1 MRITVMGS
9 GYVGLVTGACLSDLG
24 FKVVCLDKD
33 EQKIRALQE
42 GEVPIYEPGLKEVLH
57 RNRADGRIRFTSDAC
72 EAIEH
77 GDIIFIAV
85 GTPPS
90 EDGSADLGHVLSV
103 ASLVGRHLKSFKLV
117 VNKSTVP
124 VGTADRVRSAIS
136 HELSH
141 RGMSLDMFDVVSNP
155 EFLKEGAAIDDFMR
169 PDRIVV
175 GVDDGVNQIKSQRMM
190 GDLYASFNRHHSRT
204 VWMDVR
210 SAELTKYAANAMLA
224 TRISFM
230 NEMANLADVLGADI
244 DHVRRGIGADSRIG
258 HSFLYAGCGYG
269 GSCFPKD
276 TQALV
281 STAKAHGQSMKLVS
295 ATEQV
300 NAQQKL
306 LLVDRL
312 MQRMGPDL
320 TGRKIAVWGLSF
332 KPNTDDM
339 REATSRVVI
348 RDLLM
353 RGARVSAYDPVAGD
367 EALRALRIDCADHLD
382 WLDRF
387 ELASEDMQALQGA
400 DALMVLTEWKIF
412 HNPDFEVMKDL
423 MRRPF
428 ILDGRNLYN
437 PEALSE
443 MGIAYQGVG
452 RRNDLV
458 QLLSFDAVPSS
469 PPDLQDSHTST
480 PDMRVNA

>member
-1 MRITVMGS
+1 MRVTVIGS

-33 EQKIRALQE
+33 ENKIKMLQA
-42 GEVPIYEPGLKEVLH
+42 GEVPIYEPGLKELLA
-57 RNRADGRIRFTSDAC
+57 RNHAEGRIQFTSDAQF
-72 EAIEH
+72 AVDH
-77 GDIIFIAV
+77 GNILFIAV
-85 GTPPS
+85 GTPAQ

-103 ASLVGRHLKSFKLV
+103 ASMVGRNLKDFKLI

-124 VGTADRVRSAIS
+124 VGTADRVRVSVK
-136 HELSH
+136 HELAQ
-141 RGMSLDMFDVVSNP
+141 RGMSTEMFDVVSNP

-175 GVDDGVNQIKSQRMM
+175 GIDDGIHHEKCQRMM

-230 NEMANLADVLGADI
+230 NEMANLADALGADVDQI
-244 DHVRRGIGADSRIG
+244 RRGIGADNRIG
-258 HSFLYAGCGYG
+258 YSFLYAGCGYG

-281 STAKAHGQSMKLVS
+281 STAQAHGQHMHVVS
-295 ATEQV
+295 ATDQV
-300 NAQQKL
+300 NERQKT

-312 MQRMGPDL
+312 VQRMGQNL
-320 TGRKIAVWGLSF
+320 TGRHIAVWGLAF

-339 REATSRVVI
+339 REAPSRVVI
-348 RDLLM
+348 KSLLK
-353 RGARVSAYDPVAGD
+353 RGAHVTAYDPVAGH
-367 EALRALRIDCADHLD
+367 EAMVALMLDCLD
-382 WLDRF
+382 Q
-387 ELASEDMQALQGA
+387 EDLLKNFTLVAHDMDALHGV
-400 DALMVLTEWKIF
+400 DALMVLTEWKNF
-412 HNPDFEVMKDL
+412 HNPDFQAMKLL
-423 MRRPF
+423 MRTPY

-437 PEALSE
+437 PDALADL
-443 MGIAYQGVG
+443 GIAYQGVG
-452 RRNDLV
+452 RRNELV
-458 QLLSFDAVPSS
+458 HLTVEPLGLEAPA
-469 PPDLQDSHTST
+469 L
-480 PDMRVNA
+480 NA

>member
-24 FKVVCLDKD
+24 FKVVCMDKD
-33 EQKIRALQE
+33 EEKIRALQE
-42 GEVPIYEPGLKEVLH
+42 GEVPIFEPGLKELLA
-57 RNRADGRIRFTSDAC
+57 RNRADGRIRFTSDAS

-77 GDIIFIAV
+77 GDILFIAV

-103 ASLVGRHLKSFKLV
+103 AASIGRHIKSFKLV

-124 VGTADRVRSAIS
+124 VGTADKVRAALS
-136 HELSH
+136 HELVK
-141 RGMSLDMFDVVSNP
+141 RGMPTDLFDVISNP
-155 EFLKEGAAIDDFMR
+155 EFLKEGAAIDDFMH

-175 GVDDGVNQIKSQRMM
+175 GLDDGPHRARSQRMM
-190 GDLYASFNRHHSRT
+190 GDLYASFNRHHART

-224 TRISFM
+224 ARISFM
-230 NEMANLADVLGADI
+230 NEMANLADVLGADV
-244 DHVRRGIGADSRIG
+244 DHIRRGIGSDTRIG

-281 STAKAHGQSMKLVS
+281 STAKAHGHTMAVVS
-295 ATEQV
+295 ATELV
-300 NAQQKL
+300 NERQKTM
-306 LLVDRL
+306 LVERL
-312 MQRMGPDL
+312 VQRMGEDL
-320 TGRKIAVWGLSF
+320 TGRKVAIWGLAF

-348 RDLLM
+348 RQLLK
-353 RGARVSAYDPVAGD
+353 RGAKVSAYDPVAGP
-367 EALRALRIDCADHLD
+367 EAMKALRHDFEGEENGLEG
-382 WLDRF
+382 F
-387 ELASEDMQALQGA
+387 ELVTTDMQALEGA
-400 DALMVLTEWKIF
+400 DALMVLTEWKNF
-412 HNPDFEVMKDL
+412 HNPDFESMKAVMRHPL
-423 MRRPF
+423 

-437 PEALSE
+437 PEALRDLG
-443 MGIAYQGVG
+443 MAYQGVG
-452 RRNDLV
+452 RRNDV
-458 QLLSFDAVPSS
+458 VLSYGLALDEA
-469 PPDLQDSHTST
+469 ST
-480 PDMRVNA
+480 V

>member
-1 MRITVMGS
+1 MKVTIIGS

-33 EQKIRALQE
+33 EEKIRRLQA
-42 GEVPIYEPGLKEVLH
+42 GDVPIYEPGLKELLT
-57 RNRADGRIRFTSDAC
+57 RNCAEGRILFTSDVC

-77 GDIIFIAV
+77 GDVLFIAV

-90 EDGSADLGHVLSV
+90 EDGSADLGHVVDV
-103 ASLVGRHLKSFKLV
+103 ASMIGRHLNDFKLV

-124 VGTADRVRSAIS
+124 VGTADLVRAAIA
-136 HELSH
+136 HELSQ
-141 RGMSLDMFDVVSNP
+141 RDLPYELFDVVSNP

-169 PDRIVV
+169 PDRIVI
-175 GVDDGVNQIKSQRMM
+175 GVDEGVNKAKSNRMM

-230 NEMANLADVLGADI
+230 NEIANLADELGADVEYI
-244 DHVRRGIGADSRIG
+244 RRGIGADSRIG

-276 TQALV
+276 TRALM
-281 STAKAHGQSMKLVS
+281 STARAHGKVMRLVS
-295 ATEQV
+295 AAEQV
-300 NAQQKL
+300 NGDQKL
-306 LLVDRL
+306 LLVNRL
-312 MQRMGPDL
+312 VQRIGSDL
-320 TGRKIAVWGLSF
+320 TGKKLAIWGLSF

-348 RDLLM
+348 RDLLT
-353 RGARVSAYDPVAGD
+353 RGAHVSAYDPVAGA
-367 EALRALRIDCADHLD
+367 EAILALRTDCQDQPEL
-382 WLDRF
+382 LDRF
-387 ELASEDMQALQGA
+387 EVVSEDMQALKGA
-400 DALMVLTEWKIF
+400 DALMVLTEWKVF
-412 HNPDFEVMKDL
+412 HNPDFQLMKKM
-423 MRRPF
+423 MRCPF

-437 PEALSE
+437 PETLSE
-443 MGIAYQGVG
+443 LGIAYQGVG

-458 QLLSFDAVPSS
+458 QLLTFN
-469 PPDLQDSHTST
+469 DSHDSFPVT
-480 PDMRVNA
+480 PASITQELDLSVDA

>member
-1 MRITVMGS
+1 MRVTVIGS
-9 GYVGLVTGACLSDLG
+9 GYVGLVTGACLADLG
-24 FKVVCLDKD
+24 FKVVCMDND
-33 EQKIRALQE
+33 EEKVLSLHD
-42 GEVPIYEPGLKEVLH
+42 GHVPIYEPGLKEVLS

-77 GDIIFIAV
+77 GDIVFIAV
-85 GTPPS
+85 GTPPA
-90 EDGSADLGHVLSV
+90 EDGSADLGHVLAV
-103 ASLVGRHLKSFKLV
+103 ASLIGRHLKSFKLV

-124 VGTADRVRSAIS
+124 VGTADKVRSAIA

-141 RGMSLDMFDVVSNP
+141 RGMSMDMFDVISNP

-175 GVDDGVNQIKSQRMM
+175 GLDEGPHKTRSQRMI

-230 NEMANLADVLGADI
+230 NEIANLADVLGADV

-276 TQALV
+276 TKALINTAISKGQHLSIV
-281 STAKAHGQSMKLVS
+281 SS
-295 ATEQV
+295 TEFV
-300 NAQQKL
+300 NERQKSI
-306 LLVDRL
+306 LVDRL
-312 MQRMGPDL
+312 VQRTGDDL
-320 TGRKIAVWGLSF
+320 SGYKVAIWGLSF

-339 REATSRVVI
+339 REAPSRVVI
-348 RDLLM
+348 RQLLE
-353 RGARVSAYDPVAGD
+353 RGASVCAFDPVAG
-367 EALRALRIDCADHLD
+367 EQALMALNDDLGHD
-382 WLDRF
+382 SVMMQRF
-387 ELASEDMQALQGA
+387 ELASSDMHALENA
-400 DALMVLTEWKIF
+400 DVLMILTEWKNF
-412 HNPDFEVMKDL
+412 HNPDFEVMKSL
-423 MRRPF
+423 MCKAF

-458 QLLSFDAVPSS
+458 QLLEFDAKVSHAKAI
-469 PPDLQDSHTST
+469 LQ
-480 PDMRVNA
+480 

>member
-1 MRITVMGS
+1 MKITVIGS
-9 GYVGLVTGACLSDLG
+9 GYVGLVTGACLADLG
-24 FKVVCLDKD
+24 FKVLCMDKD
-33 EQKIRALQE
+33 EDKIKSLQE
-42 GEVPIYEPGLKEVLH
+42 GQVPIYEPGLKDLLN
-57 RNRADGRIRFTSDAC
+57 RNRADGRIRFTHDAC

-77 GDIIFIAV
+77 GDIVFIAV
-85 GTPPS
+85 GTPAT

-103 ASLVGRHLKSFKLV
+103 ASTIGRYLKGFKLV

-124 VGTADRVRSAIS
+124 VGTADKVRAAIS
-136 HELSH
+136 HELTH
-141 RGMSLDMFDVVSNP
+141 RGMSMDLFDVISNP

-175 GVDDGVNQIKSQRMM
+175 GLDDGPHKARSQRMM

-224 TRISFM
+224 ARISFM
-230 NEMANLADVLGADI
+230 NEIANLADALDADV

-281 STAKAHGQSMKLVS
+281 STAKAYGHKMAVVS
-295 ATEQV
+295 ATEWV
-300 NAQQKL
+300 NERQKTV
-306 LLVDRL
+306 LVDRL
-312 MQRMGPDL
+312 VQRIGLDL
-320 TGRKIAVWGLSF
+320 RGRKIAIWGLAF

-339 REATSRVVI
+339 REAPSRLVI
-348 RDLLM
+348 RQLLELGAEVCAFDPIAGEHAMLALQQDLGSEPSILKKF
-353 RGARVSAYDPVAGD
+353 S
-367 EALRALRIDCADHLD
+367 
-382 WLDRF
+382 
-387 ELASEDMQALQGA
+387 LAATDMQALEGA
-400 DALMVLTEWKIF
+400 DALMVLTEWKNF
-412 HNPDFEVMKDL
+412 HNPDFAAMKAL
-423 MRRPF
+423 MHKPF

-443 MGIAYQGVG
+443 LGIAYQGVG
-452 RRNDLV
+452 RRNDLA
-458 QLLSFDAVPSS
+458 QWLDFASDMETHPSGIA
-469 PPDLQDSHTST
+469 
-480 PDMRVNA
+480 VNA

>member
-1 MRITVMGS
+1 MRVTVIGS

-33 EQKIRALQE
+33 EEKIQRLQE
-42 GEVPIYEPGLKEVLH
+42 GEVPIYEPGLKELLA
-57 RNRADGRIRFTSDAC
+57 RNRAEGRIRFTCDAH
-72 EAIEH
+72 EAVEH
-77 GDIIFIAV
+77 GDILFIAV
-85 GTPPS
+85 GTPAQ

-103 ASLVGRHLKSFKLV
+103 AAMIGRNLKDFKLI

-124 VGTADRVRSAIS
+124 VGTADRVRSAVK
-136 HELSH
+136 HELIQ
-141 RGMSLDMFDVVSNP
+141 RGMSTEMFDVVSNP

-175 GVDDGVNQIKSQRMM
+175 GVDDGIHHEKSQRMM

-230 NEMANLADVLGADI
+230 NEIANLADALGADVDQI
-244 DHVRRGIGADSRIG
+244 RRGIGADNRIG
-258 HSFLYAGCGYG
+258 YSFLYAGCGYG

-281 STAKAHGQSMKLVS
+281 STANAHGQLMSVVS
-295 ATEQV
+295 ATEHV
-300 NAQQKL
+300 NERQKT

-312 MQRMGPDL
+312 VQRLGDDL
-320 TGRKIAVWGLSF
+320 SGRKIAVWGLAF

-339 REATSRVVI
+339 REAPSRVVI
-348 RDLLM
+348 KSLLQ
-353 RGARVSAYDPVAGD
+353 RGAQVIAYDPVASH
-367 EALRALRIDCADHLD
+367 EAMIALKLDCSDHPEFLKN
-382 WLDRF
+382 F
-387 ELASEDMQALQGA
+387 TLAAHDMDALEGV
-400 DALMVLTEWKIF
+400 DALMVLTEWKNF
-412 HNPDFEVMKDL
+412 HNPDFQSMKL
-423 MRRPF
+423 SMRTPY

-437 PEALSE
+437 PDALADL
-443 MGIAYQGVG
+443 GIAYQGVG

-458 QLLSFDAVPSS
+458 KLSVEPVSVAE
-469 PPDLQDSHTST
+469 QA
-480 PDMRVNA
+480 VNA

>member
-1 MRITVMGS
+1 MRITVIGS

-33 EQKIRALQE
+33 EEKVRALQE
-42 GEVPIYEPGLKEVLH
+42 GDVPIYEPGLKEVLA
-57 RNRADGRIRFTSDAC
+57 RNRADGRIRFTTDAC

-77 GDIIFIAV
+77 GDILFIAV

-90 EDGSADLGHVLSV
+90 EDGSADLAHVLSV
-103 ASLVGRHLKSFKLV
+103 ASMIGRHLKGFKLV

-141 RGMSLDMFDVVSNP
+141 RGMSLDLYDVVSNP

-175 GVDDGVNQIKSQRMM
+175 GIDDGVNLAKSQRMM

-230 NEMANLADVLGADI
+230 NEIANLADVLGADV
-244 DHVRRGIGADSRIG
+244 DHIRRGIGADTRIG

-281 STAKAHGQSMKLVS
+281 STAKAHGQSMRLVS

-300 NAQQKL
+300 NEQQKL

-312 MQRMGPDL
+312 VQRMGSDL
-320 TGRKIAVWGLSF
+320 SGRKIAIWGLSF

-348 RDLLM
+348 RHLLE
-353 RGARVSAYDPVAGD
+353 RGAMVSAYDPVAGS
-367 EALRALRIDCADHLD
+367 EAMAALQIDCQADPGL
-382 WLDRF
+382 LDRF
-387 ELASEDMQALQGA
+387 DLAADDMQALQGA

-412 HNPDFEVMKDL
+412 HNPDFQLMKDL

-443 MGIAYQGVG
+443 LGMAYQGVG

-458 QLLSFDAVPSS
+458 QLLSFEPIPSFDAFFQSS
-469 PPDLQDSHTST
+469 QAEKNKL
-480 PDMRVNA
+480 NANA